1 MRLSFLFFLTILFLH
16 HIKID
21 MIEDTNWTINKIGDA
36 YYNVSRI
43 RPNIN
48 ECEQLFSCFP

>member
-1 MRLSFLFFLTILFLH
+1 
-16 HIKID
+16 